1 MWSVHEL
8 SRHHLA
14 TLPSIFLS
22 SKRNLQA
29 ASFSHGC
36 SKNLAYRAASKEW
49 GAAGEEAEDAKTAGD
64 AAEAAESA
72 EEETGDA
79 ADGAAADAAAGAAAD
94 AGEAAD
100 ETAEATEADGA
111 GAAADETAGAVEE
124 EKGDAAR
131 DGAESRVGVAALGAA
146 ADDEATAEADPQ
158 SLRQFL
164 PLTFSRRIPFLSAS
178 QKHALGK
185 STCSDFMT
193 SPMESRLSSMQTKQR
208 HRFFL
213 VLNDRLA

>member
-1 MWSVHEL
+1 MRSVHEL

-49 GAAGEEAEDAKTAGD
+49 GAAGEEAEDAEATGD

-79 ADGAAADAAAGAAAD
+79 ADGAAADA
-94 AGEAAD
+94 GE
-100 ETAEATEADGA
+100 
-111 GAAADETAGAVEE
+111 AADETAGAVEE

-208 HRFFL
+208 HKFFL

>member
-1 MWSVHEL
+1 MRSVHEL
-8 SRHHLA
+8 SLHHLA

-49 GAAGEEAEDAKTAGD
+49 GAAGERG
-64 AAEAAESA
+64 AAEAADKA
-72 EEETGDA
+72 EAAEDA
-79 ADGAAADAAAGAAAD
+79 ADTVEAAED
-94 AGEAAD
+94 AGD
-100 ETAEATEADGA
+100 TAEAA
-111 GAAADETAGAVEE
+111 
-124 EKGDAAR
+124 GDAG
-131 DGAESRVGVAALGAA
+131 D
-146 ADDEATAEADPQ
+146 TAEAAGDELL
-158 SLRQFL
+158 SLRQPFL
-164 PLTFSRRIPFLSAS
+164 PLPFSRRMPFLSAS

>member
-1 MWSVHEL
+1 MRSVHEL
-8 SRHHLA
+8 SLHHLA

-49 GAAGEEAEDAKTAGD
+49 GAAGEEADAGEDAAGD
-64 AAEAAESA
+64 EAEETNDAARTA
-72 EEETGDA
+72 EEETGDVADGAEADAADGTESDAAAGAEADAADGTEADTGNGAETDA
-79 ADGAAADAAAGAAAD
+79 ADGAADEARAAGGA
-94 AGEAAD
+94 
-100 ETAEATEADGA
+100 AEAE
-111 GAAADETAGAVEE
+111 
-124 EKGDAAR
+124 
-131 DGAESRVGVAALGAA
+131 
-146 ADDEATAEADPQ
+146 PQ

>member
-1 MWSVHEL
+1 MRSVHEL

-49 GAAGEEAEDAKTAGD
+49 GAAGEEAEDAKAAGD

-79 ADGAAADAAAGAAAD
+79 ARDGAAADAADGAAVD
-94 AGEAAD
+94 A
-100 ETAEATEADGA
+100 ADGA
-111 GAAADETAGAVEE
+111 AGVVEE

-131 DGAESRVGVAALGAA
+131 DGAESRVGVVALGAT
-146 ADDEATAEADPQ
+146 ADGAAEAEPQ

-208 HRFFL
+208 HKFFL

>member
-1 MWSVHEL
+1 MRSVHEL
-8 SRHHLA
+8 SLHHLA

-36 SKNLAYRAASKEW
+36 SKNLAYRAASKKW
-49 GAAGEEAEDAKTAGD
+49 GAAGEE
-64 AAEAAESA
+64 A

-79 ADGAAADAAAGAAAD
+79 ADGAEADV
-94 AGEAAD
+94 
-100 ETAEATEADGA
+100 ADGA
-111 GAAADETAGAVEE
+111 AVDAADGAAGAVEE

-193 SPMESRLSSMQTKQR
+193 SPIESRLSSMQTKQR
-208 HRFFL
+208 HKFFL

>member
-1 MWSVHEL
+1 MRSVHEL

-49 GAAGEEAEDAKTAGD
+49 GATGEE
-64 AAEAAESA
+64 A

-79 ADGAAADAAAGAAAD
+79 ADGAEADVAD
-94 AGEAAD
+94 GAGEAAD
-100 ETAEATEADGA
+100 ETAE
-111 GAAADETAGAVEE
+111 AVEE

-131 DGAESRVGVAALGAA
+131 DGAESRVEVAALGAA

-164 PLTFSRRIPFLSAS
+164 PLTFSRRMPFLSAS

-193 SPMESRLSSMQTKQR
+193 SPMESRLSSMQTKHR
-208 HRFFL
+208 HKFFL

>member
-1 MWSVHEL
+1 MRSVHEL
-8 SRHHLA
+8 SLHHLA

-36 SKNLAYRAASKEW
+36 SKNLAYRAASKKW
-49 GAAGEEAEDAKTAGD
+49 GAAGEEAEDAKAAGD
-64 AAEAAESA
+64 AGEEAHAVEAAESA
-72 EEETGDA
+72 EEESYDA
-79 ADGAAADAAAGAAAD
+79 ADGTAAD

-100 ETAEATEADGA
+100 ETAESA
-111 GAAADETAGAVEE
+111 EE

-146 ADDEATAEADPQ
+146 ADDEATADDESQ

-185 STCSDFMT
+185 STCSDFIT
-193 SPMESRLSSMQTKQR
+193 RPMESRLSSMQTKQR

>member
-1 MWSVHEL
+1 MRSVHEL
-8 SRHHLA
+8 SLHHLA

-49 GAAGEEAEDAKTAGD
+49 GAAGEEAE
-64 AAEAAESA
+64 
-72 EEETGDA
+72 EETGDA
-79 ADGAAADAAAGAAAD
+79 ADGAEADV
-94 AGEAAD
+94 
-100 ETAEATEADGA
+100 AEADVADGA
-111 GAAADETAGAVEE
+111 AVDAADGAAGAVEE

-164 PLTFSRRIPFLSAS
+164 PLTFSRRIPFLLAS

>member
-1 MWSVHEL
+1 LRSVHEL
-8 SRHHLA
+8 SLHHLA

-36 SKNLAYRAASKEW
+36 SKNLAYRAASKAC
-49 GAAGEEAEDAKTAGD
+49 GAAGEEAEDA
-64 AAEAAESA
+64 EA
-72 EEETGDA
+72 TGDA
-79 ADGAAADAAAGAAAD
+79 VD

-100 ETAEATEADGA
+100 AGDTAESG
-111 GAAADETAGAVEE
+111 
-124 EKGDAAR
+124 
-131 DGAESRVGVAALGAA
+131 ES
-146 ADDEATAEADPQ
+146 AEADLQ
-158 SLRQFL
+158 FLRQIL
-164 PLTFSRRIPFLSAS
+164 PLPFSRRMPFLSAS

>member
-1 MWSVHEL
+1 MRSVHEL

-49 GAAGEEAEDAKTAGD
+49 GAAGDEADAGEDAADEGEAD
-64 AAEAAESA
+64 AAESA
-72 EEETGDA
+72 
-79 ADGAAADAAAGAAAD
+79 GAAGAETDDAAAGAETDAAR
-94 AGEAAD
+94 AGAESDAAD
-100 ETAEATEADGA
+100 ETAA
-111 GAAADETAGAVEE
+111 GAA
-124 EKGDAAR
+124 
-131 DGAESRVGVAALGAA
+131 
-146 ADDEATAEADPQ
+146 DEATAARAADDAAAEAEPQ

-193 SPMESRLSSMQTKQR
+193 SPIESRLSSMQTKQR

>member
-1 MWSVHEL
+1 MRSVHEL

-49 GAAGEEAEDAKTAGD
+49 GAAGEEAEDAEATGD
-64 AAEAAESA
+64 AGEEAHAVEAAESA
-72 EEETGDA
+72 EEEKGDA
-79 ADGAAADAAAGAAAD
+79 ADGTAAD

-100 ETAEATEADGA
+100 ETAEVA
-111 GAAADETAGAVEE
+111 EE

-131 DGAESRVGVAALGAA
+131 DGAESRVGGAALGATA
-146 ADDEATAEADPQ
+146 AGGAAEADPQ

-185 STCSDFMT
+185 STCSDFIT
-193 SPMESRLSSMQTKQR
+193 RPMESRLSSMQTKQR
-208 HRFFL
+208 HKFFL

>member
-1 MWSVHEL
+1 MRSVHEL

-49 GAAGEEAEDAKTAGD
+49 GAAGEEAEDAEATGD
-64 AAEAAESA
+64 AGEEAHAVEAAESA
-72 EEETGDA
+72 EEESY
-79 ADGAAADAAAGAAAD
+79 DAAAGTAAD

-100 ETAEATEADGA
+100 ETAESA
-111 GAAADETAGAVEE
+111 EE

-146 ADDEATAEADPQ
+146 ADDEATADDEPQ

-193 SPMESRLSSMQTKQR
+193 SPIESRLSSMQTKQR

>member
-1 MWSVHEL
+1 MRSVHEL

-49 GAAGEEAEDAKTAGD
+49 GAAGEEAEDAEATGD

-79 ADGAAADAAAGAAAD
+79 ADGAAADA
-94 AGEAAD
+94 GEAAD
-100 ETAEATEADGA
+100 ETAE
-111 GAAADETAGAVEE
+111 AVEE

-131 DGAESRVGVAALGAA
+131 DGAESKVGVAALGATA
-146 ADDEATAEADPQ
+146 AGGAAEADPQ

-193 SPMESRLSSMQTKQR
+193 SPIESRLSSMQTKQR

>member
-1 MWSVHEL
+1 MRSVHEL

-49 GAAGEEAEDAKTAGD
+49 GAAGEEAEDAEATGD

-79 ADGAAADAAAGAAAD
+79 ADGAAADA
-94 AGEAAD
+94 GEAAD

-111 GAAADETAGAVEE
+111 GEAADETAGAVEE

-131 DGAESRVGVAALGAA
+131 DGAESRIGVVALGATA
-146 ADDEATAEADPQ
+146 AGGAAEAEPQ

>member
-1 MWSVHEL
+1 MRSVHEL

-49 GAAGEEAEDAKTAGD
+49 GAAGEEAEDAEATGD
-64 AAEAAESA
+64 AGEEAHAVEAAESA
-72 EEETGDA
+72 EEEKGDA
-79 ADGAAADAAAGAAAD
+79 ADGTAAD

-100 ETAEATEADGA
+100 ETAE
-111 GAAADETAGAVEE
+111 AVEE

-131 DGAESRVGVAALGAA
+131 DGAESKVGVAALGATA
-146 ADDEATAEADPQ
+146 AGGAAEAAPQ
-158 SLRQFL
+158 SLRQFF